1 MLKGI
6 CKEFVTVKISDNPL
20 YDEAI
25 FILKA
30 STSSQKSKEDML
42 FEANRILCQNG
53 VKKPRK
59 RRKILLSILF
69 SLFFLVL
76 GAFIGF
82 ILGLFL

>member
-20 YDEAI
+20 YDEAV
-25 FILKA
+25 FILKNSA
-30 STSSQKSKEDML
+30 PAQKSKEDML

-53 VKKPRK
+53 VKKPGK
-59 RRKILLSILF
+59 RRKLLLSILF
-69 SLFFLVL
+69 SIFFLIL

-82 ILGLFL
+82 ILGLLF